1 MSSILVKGGASMND
15 DKIIELYW
23 IRNEQAIYE
32 SSKKYGAYC
41 NTIARNILMNWAD
54 AEECVNDTWLHA
66 WNAIPPH
73 KPSVLSVFFGKITRN
88 LAFDLYKSLHRE
100 KRGGHTIDLVLD
112 ELAECVS
119 GNDNPERNWQKEALK
134 EEIDHFLS
142 GLPKEK
148 RYMFVLRYWYA
159 DSIPAIAERFQT
171 SENNVSVTLN
181 RIRKKLRTHLTE
193 RGYDL

>member
-1 MSSILVKGGASMND
+1 MDD

-23 IRNEQAIYE
+23 IRNEQAISE

-119 GNDNPERNWQKEALK
+119 GNDDPERNWQKEALK
-134 EEIDHFLS
+134 EEINHFLS
-142 GLPKEK
+142 DLPKEK

-159 DSIPAIAERFQT
+159 ESIPAIAERFQT

-181 RIRKKLRTHLTE
+181 RIRKKLRIYLTE
-193 RGYDL
+193 RGYDLSTTHPLQ